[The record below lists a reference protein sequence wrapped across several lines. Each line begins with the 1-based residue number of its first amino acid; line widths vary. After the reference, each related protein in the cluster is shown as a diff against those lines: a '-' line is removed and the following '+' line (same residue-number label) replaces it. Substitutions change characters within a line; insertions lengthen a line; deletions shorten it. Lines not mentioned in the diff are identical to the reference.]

1 MQKTGKKNK
10 KQKTIIMLIFTMPVI
25 RIIFRFVS
33 VALVLGKTMKY
44 LILDS

>member
-1 MQKTGKKNK
+1 MQKTGEKKK
-10 KQKTIIMLIFTMPVI
+10 KKAIIMLIFTMPVI

-33 VALVLGKTMKY
+33 VALVLGTTMKY